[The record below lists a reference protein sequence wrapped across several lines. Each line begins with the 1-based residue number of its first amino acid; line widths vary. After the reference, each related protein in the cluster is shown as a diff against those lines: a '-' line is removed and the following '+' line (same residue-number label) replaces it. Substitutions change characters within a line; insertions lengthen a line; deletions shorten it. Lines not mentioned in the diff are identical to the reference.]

1 MPLPDP
7 ELWPRTPLDGITPLL
22 QPVAHVLSHAKRELP
37 RVLADLSADELWSEP
52 AGVPSLGFQLAHLA
66 GNIDRLF
73 THARG
78 EPLTLLQRA
87 QLAQEGAASSLRP
100 PLADLLGR
108 LDVILDNSLTQLQ
121 ELHPERLLETRDIG
135 TGDAYPTVF
144 DLLSSAA
151 EHTSRHLGQIATT
164 AQVLRDLG
172 AKRRSPGGQSTA

>member
-7 ELWPRTPLDGITPLL
+7 EVWPRKPLDGITPLL

-37 RVLADLSADELWSEP
+37 RILADVAADDLWSEP

-78 EPLTLLQRA
+78 EPLTPLQRA
-87 QLAQEGAASSLRP
+87 QLAQEAAVPSLRP
-100 PLADLLGR
+100 SLVDLLGS

-121 ELHPERLLETRDIG
+121 KLHPERLLETRDIG
-135 TGDAYPTVF
+135 TGGAYATVF

-172 AKRRSPGGQSTA
+172 AKQRSPSGLTTA